1 MTRLAMRTF
10 IAGLLLAL
18 LASCSG
24 SGGDDDD
31 GGQQYNADSLGGTW
45 LLSAEYSWQ
54 LDDPALASRGDET
67 MRSIVIIEVDD
78 PDRATLRSC
87 YPGVGE
93 QQLVVDNNQ
102 FQFRL
107 FDALLTFAII
117 GEGPNAPSI
126 DFVTGAPIIPG
137 PSSTRKV
144 RAEADIDSQSGAV
157 QLLGTARLIRISDV
171 ETSVTDANIRFAG
184 ADTMTLAL
192 ACFTE
197 IVQRSEAGTADAT
210 RLHRVIAS
218 GEQQDTVV
226 DIDIRAA
233 GSQSSSAASMAYVDL
248 QDSRRLRNAEPV
260 SEQLFVVDGA
270 QLSISVPLQDDDG
283 SAELELLFNPVVE

>member
-1 MTRLAMRTF
+1 MTLLVLRTF
-10 IAGLLLAL
+10 FAGLLLAL
-18 LASCSG
+18 LASCGSSG
-24 SGGDDDD
+24 DDD
-31 GGQQYNADSLGGTW
+31 GGQQYNAESLGGTW

-67 MRSIVIIEVDD
+67 MRSIVIIDVDG

-93 QQLVVDNNQ
+93 QQVEVDNNQ
-102 FQFRL
+102 FEFRL

-117 GEGPNAPSI
+117 GEGPSAPSI

-144 RAEADIDSQSGAV
+144 RAEADIDSQSGSV
-157 QLLGTARLIRISDV
+157 QLLGTARLLNISDV
-171 ETSVTDANIRFAG
+171 ETSLTNASIRFAG
-184 ADTMTLAL
+184 ADAMTLAL
-192 ACFTE
+192 GCFTE
-197 IVQRSEAGTADAT
+197 IVQLGEAGTADAT

-226 DIDIRAA
+226 DIDIRATNRQITS
-233 GSQSSSAASMAYVDL
+233 GASMAYVDL
-248 QDSRRLRNAEPV
+248 QDSRQLRNAEPV

-270 QLSISVPLQDDDG
+270 QLSISMPLDDDDG
-283 SAELELLFNPVVE
+283 SAEMELFFNPVVE